1 MNSIT
6 KETRDSLAAMS
17 IEDIV
22 TTIQVAGND
31 DLFVNA
37 IGKKATDALVKKSIE
52 HASEVQEKTDKWP
65 TFEEW
70 LQYRAELFH
79 AALKEAGDVAGEASA

>member
-1 MNSIT
+1 MT
-6 KETRDSLAAMS
+6 DKTREALLEMS
-17 IEDIV
+17 AEDIA

-31 DLFVNA
+31 DLFTNA
-37 IGKKATDALVKKSIE
+37 IGKDQTDILVKVSIE

-70 LQYRAELFH
+70 LAFRAELFYK
-79 AALKEAGDVAGEASA
+79 ALRGALT